1 MSNLFVGQMADL
13 GLAEVAAT
21 IGSMLSRSL
30 VAAAAV
36 VVAARRPHTLLLP
49 VHCSNNSNKYNIRSC
64 KDMMLHMELVL
75 DMEEQPRPL
84 VLDRSAIVAA
94 RAVAAA
100 AAVLFCRATQQNKHL
115 AGFQHRH
122 LQLLHEGEP
131 ARSGRRCTH
140 SGLDADARRRIAQ
153 STRAGLEL
161 QLEACIRIDE
171 PVRSLSWPPHASCEA
186 HAPTLDLTPRSG
198 DPSDGATRA

>member
-1 MSNLFVGQMADL
+1 MSNSFAGQMADL
-13 GLAEVAAT
+13 GLAEAAAT
-21 IGSMLSRSL
+21 IGMLSRSSL

-36 VVAARRPHTLLLP
+36 VVAARRPHTLLLQA
-49 VHCSNNSNKYNIRSC
+49 HCSNNTNKYNIRSC
-64 KDMMLHMELVL
+64 KDMKLHMELVL
-75 DMEEQPRPL
+75 DMEEQARPL
-84 VLDRSAIVAA
+84 VLDRSAIVEA
-94 RAVAAA
+94 RAVADAA
-100 AAVLFCRATQQNKHL
+100 AMPFSRASLQNKHL

-122 LQLLHEGEP
+122 LQMLSEGEP

-186 HAPTLDLTPRSG
+186 HAPTHGLTPRSG

>member
-1 MSNLFVGQMADL
+1 M
-13 GLAEVAAT
+13 
-21 IGSMLSRSL
+21 
-30 VAAAAV
+30 
-36 VVAARRPHTLLLP
+36 
-49 VHCSNNSNKYNIRSC
+49 
-64 KDMMLHMELVL
+64 
-75 DMEEQPRPL
+75 
-84 VLDRSAIVAA
+84 LDRSAIVEA